1 MQAVI
6 DHLRIA
12 IKMGIKDQQIVK
24 ALDVFDDEG
33 YSMDDP
39 QEERHVLLLI
49 DLTELARDEPYKAA
63 VLTVIC
69 MSLI

>member
-1 MQAVI
+1 
-6 DHLRIA
+6 
-12 IKMGIKDQQIVK
+12 MGIKDQQIVK